1 MVGPR
6 SRPTITNWATHTL
19 REHNREADMRAARGA
34 KGEDE
39 WVDTVH
45 VAWSEVTGLCGF
57 WDDSCDNGKCGA
69 GIVIQ
74 AFTESLGWVS
84 TYKKCGPVTGR
95 SSLDAELGGCGMLL
109 ENLRRWINKK
119 RALTTRHCSLAVDMS
134 PLCKIA
140 FFRWHA
146 LHAGWTVTEP
156 STPPLCWWHAARV
169 CGQQRIG
176 NLWQ

>member
-1 MVGPR
+1 
-6 SRPTITNWATHTL
+6 
-19 REHNREADMRAARGA
+19 MRAARGA

-119 RALTTRHCSLAVDMS
+119 RALTTNTVHLLWICLPFAKSHFSVACLA
-134 PLCKIA
+134 
-140 FFRWHA
+140 R
-146 LHAGWTVTEP
+146 GWTVTEP

-169 CGQQRIG
+169 CGLQGLGTCGNEGWVIQLSKTPSDRDRAVQARIRS
-176 NLWQ
+176 